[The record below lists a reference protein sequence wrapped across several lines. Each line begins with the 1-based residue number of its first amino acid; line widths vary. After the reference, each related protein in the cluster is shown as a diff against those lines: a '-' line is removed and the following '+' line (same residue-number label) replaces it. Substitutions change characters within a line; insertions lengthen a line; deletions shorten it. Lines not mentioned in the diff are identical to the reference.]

1 MNDISFSHSFMF
13 RTIEFDKSHYT
24 DNRAGAPSHYFAYML
39 CGNCKIT
46 TNTSTININEGD
58 IFYIPDKCSYQSYWY
73 GNPEIRFVSLGFLC
87 MPNFDNKS
95 YPVQVIPN
103 SDSGATEFFHLLSGK
118 TRLSPADIG
127 VFYTLAGILIPLM
140 TNTTVCRTK
149 EITERTK
156 EYLIQHPFAKTS
168 ELAKNCTISEAALY
182 SAFQKSSDITLNQ
195 LRNNILLEKAKD
207 MLITTDK
214 PIEYIS
220 ALLQFSSTSY
230 FRKKFR
236 QYFNITP
243 TEMRKRYRI

>member
-1 MNDISFSHSFMF
+1 MNDIIFSNGFMF
-13 RTIEFDKSHYT
+13 CTIEFDKFHYT
-24 DNRAGAPSHYFAYML
+24 DNRAGAPNHYFAYML

-46 TNTSTININEGD
+46 TESATVNINESD

-73 GNPEIRFVSLGFLC
+73 GNPKIKFISLGFPCL
-87 MPNFDNKS
+87 PNFDNLT
-95 YPVQVIPN
+95 YPVQVIPYN
-103 SDSGATEFFHLLSGK
+103 DKAADLLRLLSDK
-118 TRLSPADIG
+118 TRLSAADIG

-140 TNTTVCRTK
+140 TNTTVCRTR

-168 ELAKNCTISEAALY
+168 ELAKNCAISEAALY

-195 LRNNILLEKAKD
+195 LRNNLLLEKAKD

-220 ALLQFSSTSY
+220 NTLQFSSASY
-230 FRKKFR
+230 FRKKFK

-243 TEMRKRYRI
+243 KEMRKRYRI

>member
-1 MNDISFSHSFMF
+1 MDLFLND
-13 RTIEFDKSHYT
+13 
-24 DNRAGAPSHYFAYML
+24 GAVCTVGGQH
-39 CGNCKIT
+39 GKK
-46 TNTSTININEGD
+46 E
-58 IFYIPDKCSYQSYWY
+58 KKR
-73 GNPEIRFVSLGFLC
+73 RFKQKGKGGSSLSDDTLDSSLGFLC
-87 MPNFDNKS
+87 MPNFENKS
-95 YPVQVIPN
+95 YPVQVIP
-103 SDSGATEFFHLLSGK
+103 DSGKASDLFHLLSDK

-182 SAFQKSSDITLNQ
+182 SAFRKSYDITLHQ
-195 LRNNILLEKAKD
+195 LKNNLLLEKAKD

-220 ALLQFSSTSY
+220 YALQFSSTSY
-230 FRKKFR
+230 FRKKFKHH
-236 QYFNITP
+236 FNITP
-243 TEMRKRYRI
+243 TEMRKLYRI

>member
-1 MNDISFSHSFMF
+1 MNDMIFSNGFMF
-13 RTIEFDKSHYT
+13 RKIEFDKFHYT
-24 DNRAGAPSHYFAYML
+24 DNRAGAQTHYFAYML

-46 TNTSTININEGD
+46 TESETVKINEGD

-95 YPVQVIPN
+95 YPVQVIPY
-103 SDSGATEFFHLLSGK
+103 SDNAAELLLLLSDK
-118 TRLSPADIG
+118 ARLSPGDIG

-140 TNTTVCRTK
+140 KNTTVCRTK

-168 ELAKNCTISEAALY
+168 ELAKNCAISEAALY
-182 SAFQKSSDITLNQ
+182 SAFHKASDVTLNQ
-195 LRNNILLEKAKD
+195 VRNNLLLEKAKD

-214 PIEYIS
+214 PIEFIS
-220 ALLQFSSTSY
+220 DALQFSSTSY
-230 FRKKFR
+230 FRKKFKHH
-236 QYFNITP
+236 FNITP
-243 TEMRKRYRI
+243 TEMRKLYRI